1 MRSVNGHNL
10 NRLINNYN
18 ATYANTPTPAG
29 EQLLNNGIFT
39 QAQLRALG
47 GVQQPIAQTPT
58 TAFQNPMFRQ
68 VDASILYPIKLPH
81 LGEAMRL
88 EPGVA
93 VYNVGNFGNYTLP
106 STFGA
111 LTTVT
116 TAAAGGSANFV
127 NGPNDF
133 ATKNLDRT
141 TRGAGT
147 FAAGTPRAIE
157 YQLKLVF

>member
-1 MRSVNGHNL
+1 
-10 NRLINNYN
+10 
-18 ATYANTPTPAG
+18 
-29 EQLLNNGIFT
+29 
-39 QAQLRALG
+39 
-47 GVQQPIAQTPT
+47 
-58 TAFQNPMFRQ
+58 
-68 VDASILYPIKLPH
+68 
-81 LGEAMRL
+81 MRL